1 MSRFSESLKTK
12 TAGRPVPPAAG
23 PPTLTWCVSVGGG
36 SSTAAR
42 ASPGPLP
49 PPPCPRLAQRPAQG
63 AAWQGGALRKLLGI
77 PPQRWTVP
85 SLPPSAGTC
94 GWSFYSWGYNPIP
107 LNLVTKIVPVSATGS
122 PHSRPESF
130 SKFSS
135 VARRRPLCPAG
146 WPSPEW
152 VSHYLS
158 PHGVPAPPG
167 SGFLLT
173 VSGAAPVLTR
183 LPVTS
188 HVPRPGPSVVG
199 ALSLRAEA
207 RGAVPGCRGWG
218 AQCPRPLLER
228 DCV

>member
-1 MSRFSESLKTK
+1 MGCLPPGRIQPLAILCVFQNHFSKINFVEIFREPEDEDRGASRPPSSRAPHADMVRECGG
-12 TAGRPVPPAAG
+12 AGRRLQLVRHLVP
-23 PPTLTWCVSVGGG
+23 C
-36 SSTAAR
+36 
-42 ASPGPLP
+42 

-173 VSGAAPVLTR
+173 VSGAT
-183 LPVTS
+183 
-188 HVPRPGPSVVG
+188 PRPHQTPCDIS
-199 ALSLRAEA
+199 
-207 RGAVPGCRGWG
+207 
-218 AQCPRPLLER
+218 CP
-228 DCV
+228 

>member
-1 MSRFSESLKTK
+1 MGCPPPSRIQPLAILCVFQNHFSKINFVEIFREPEDEDRGASRPPSSR
-12 TAGRPVPPAAG
+12 APHADMVRECGGRVVDCSSCVTWSPA
-23 PPTLTWCVSVGGG
+23 
-36 SSTAAR
+36 
-42 ASPGPLP
+42 
-49 PPPCPRLAQRPAQG
+49 PPCPRLAQRPAQG

-173 VSGAAPVLTR
+173 VSGAAP
-183 LPVTS
+183 
-188 HVPRPGPSVVG
+188 RPHQTPCDIS
-199 ALSLRAEA
+199 
-207 RGAVPGCRGWG
+207 
-218 AQCPRPLLER
+218 CP
-228 DCV
+228 